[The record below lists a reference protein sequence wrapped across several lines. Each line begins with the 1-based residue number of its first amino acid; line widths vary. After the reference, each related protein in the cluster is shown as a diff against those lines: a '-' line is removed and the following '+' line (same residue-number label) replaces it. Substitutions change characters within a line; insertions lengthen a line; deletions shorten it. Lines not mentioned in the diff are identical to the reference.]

1 MWSEIQPN
9 GSQWNKPQGCWEK
22 LRTQQYLRNNHSKLK
37 QMQGPTSDPLAVH
50 IVVCRWVWVSVWVS
64 ECVGEWVSVWVSEWV
79 CGWVSGAWGVYV
91 SEYLWVSDVIKGK
104 DGRGMPD
111 TERNKNPQII
121 LICSVILKLIKR
133 NIPNFHFF

>member
-1 MWSEIQPN
+1 
-9 GSQWNKPQGCWEK
+9 
-22 LRTQQYLRNNHSKLK
+22 
-37 QMQGPTSDPLAVH
+37 MQGPTSDPLAVH

-133 NIPNFHFF
+133 NIPNFHFFLK